1 MAMGAEEEEQG
12 MLRTTFRFR
21 TSGSEWSEVT
31 FTELGRCG
39 KGTGFGCGDQG
50 FWFGYCRV

>member
-1 MAMGAEEEEQG
+1 MGAEEEEQG